1 MKTNAINPNEK
12 FTRGDEREDDEHED
26 DKRHT
31 PSGEHEREDGRLHQ
45 PE

>member
-12 FTRGDEREDDEHED
+12 FTRGNEREEDERQDDE
-26 DKRHT
+26 RHT
-31 PSGEHEREDGRLHQ
+31 PKGEHEREDDRRHQ